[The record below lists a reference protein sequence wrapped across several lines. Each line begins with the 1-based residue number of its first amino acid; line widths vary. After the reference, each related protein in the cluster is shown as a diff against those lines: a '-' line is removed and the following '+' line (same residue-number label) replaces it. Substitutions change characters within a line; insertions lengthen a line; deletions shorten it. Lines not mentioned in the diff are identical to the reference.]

1 MTEERK
7 VSQLPTRTDITG
19 DEYMHIGFNGRSY
32 KITVN
37 SIIAKFNGGINLEVL
52 QEIQDKLTEL
62 AQMGDLVTAEE
73 LTTAIAAIP
82 AVDLS
87 SFATSTAVADAIA
100 QAIAAIPAVDL
111 SGYATTQAVAV
122 AIGEAVGSIPSI
134 DLSPYAKT
142 EDVFEA
148 ISQAVEAIP
157 SLDLSAYAKT
167 ADLPAVPDLTEYVKA
182 VDLPEPADLSG
193 LATKLELD
201 DYIKIEDYP
210 EAPDLSGLVT
220 KLELREAVD
229 GIDIPSLDG
238 YATLEDIPAPADLSG
253 YVTAEVLDS
262 ARVAI
267 GAEVTEAIS
276 TDLRNNRFVWV
287 SAGPLTGKEDG
298 TLMNPY
304 RTVMDALAGTAGAS
318 NVVINLIPVE
328 SGSLT
333 EDVTIDGDRQN
344 ILIQGYSTNGA
355 PIVIID
361 GTFTITGDSA
371 RIRVKDLG
379 LRGQDGNPAL
389 VISGSIGLHYFD
401 NVDFSQAG
409 ESNGPLVVITDR
421 AQRWVTFTNCGI
433 DGDVDIEDM
442 IEGGTVCF
450 NGHNSGDTCIYI
462 NTNAHVYVKN
472 GIQVKYIEHNA
483 GTVDIRHIGLFTGLN
498 GVAIKSTAVANRC
511 YVSFCDFESANG
523 YTLLDGDHIVVKNSN
538 ALA

>member
-1 MTEERK
+1 MVEERK
-7 VSQLPTRTDITG
+7 ISQLPTRTDITG
-19 DEYMHIGFNGRSY
+19 EEYMHIGFNGRSY

-37 SIIAKFNGGINLEVL
+37 SIIAKFNDGINLEVL

-167 ADLPAVPDLTEYVKA
+167 ADLPVIPDHSDFALR
-182 VDLPEPADLSG
+182 ADIPDVSVFQT
-193 LATKLELD
+193 AENVTAA
-201 DYIKIEDYP
+201 ITAA
-210 EAPDLSGLVT
+210 APDLSDLVT
-220 KLELREAVD
+220 KLELRETVD
-229 GIDIPSLDG
+229 GIDIPSLEG

-328 SGSLT
+328 SGSQT

-361 GTFTITGDSA
+361 GTFTITGDTT

-433 DGDVDIEDM
+433 DGDVDIADM
-442 IEGGTVCF
+442 VEGGTVCF

-462 NTNAHVYVKN
+462 NTDAHVYVKN

-483 GTVDIRHIGLFTGLN
+483 GTVDIRHMGLFTGLN